1 MNQPLK
7 HLITQLRPFIILGIS
22 ITVVICLMILFF
34 YVFLWGALLGTVIWL
49 MVKIKNYFSPPTPK
63 QKPKGRIIEHD

>member
-49 MVKIKNYFSPPTPK
+49 MVKIKNYFSN
-63 QKPKGRIIEHD
+63 